1 MGTYIEIDSA
11 GRYTLVK
18 GNETLVMPLGA
29 TVEEINQ
36 AQVAFFGIDLSL
48 PEPFPMHRLRQ
59 FLIATNRKNQII
71 NWLNTLPEPQ
81 KSMAKEEF
89 EYAPNF
95 VPDSALGRA
104 AQAALGLSDADY
116 AEAIRTA
123 AQHTVDDYGSPS
135 PTLVQRITKFF
146 FGG

>member
-1 MGTYIEIDSA
+1 MNRYVEISKE
-11 GRYTLVK
+11 GVYTLIK
-18 GNETLVMPLGA
+18 DNERLVMPEGS
-29 TVEEINQ
+29 TIEQINQ
-36 AQVAFFGIDLSL
+36 AQIAFFGVDLSL
-48 PEPFPMHRLRQ
+48 PDPFPMHRLRQ
-59 FLIATNRKNQII
+59 FLIATNRKNQIV
-71 NWLNTLPEPQ
+71 NWMNTLPEPQ

-104 AQAALGLSDADY
+104 AQAALGLSDIDY

-135 PTLVQRITKFF
+135 PTLMQRLTKFF